1 MILIGWE
8 KKHCSEAKIDKMA
21 NVKYCRLLY
30 LGQFYYTYI
39 FTNLEWHDCL
49 DRGKFQAI
57 LLRHK

>member
-1 MILIGWE
+1 
-8 KKHCSEAKIDKMA
+8 MA
-21 NVKYCRLLY
+21 DVKDDRLLD
-30 LGQFYYTYI
+30 LGQFYYIYI